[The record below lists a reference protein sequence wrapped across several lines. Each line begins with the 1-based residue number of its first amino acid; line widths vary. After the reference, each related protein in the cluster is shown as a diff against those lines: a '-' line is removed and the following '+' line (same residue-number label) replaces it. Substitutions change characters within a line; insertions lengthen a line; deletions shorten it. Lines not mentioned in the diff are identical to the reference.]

1 MGGASIGPMTSESN
15 AKPKLVRDADVWLVR
30 IEQPN
35 GKVQEYR
42 CSSESQAKQL
52 AQVLTSPSA
61 L

>member
-1 MGGASIGPMTSESN
+1 MTSESN

-52 AQVLTSPSA
+52 AQVLTPPSA
-61 L
+61 